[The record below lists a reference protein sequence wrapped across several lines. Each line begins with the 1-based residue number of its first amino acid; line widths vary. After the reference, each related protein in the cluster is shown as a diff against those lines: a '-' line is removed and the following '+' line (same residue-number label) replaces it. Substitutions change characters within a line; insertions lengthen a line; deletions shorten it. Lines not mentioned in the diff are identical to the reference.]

1 MRQNPPASTEDV
13 PLTVIGVVRSAHTEP
28 ENTPI
33 QAALNRAGRG
43 IIEMAEPYR
52 EGLAGLDGFGYAWLL
67 TWLHQPGGRKDAGG
81 RNERGARA
89 GRAGRG
95 GLPPLRQV
103 PFLLRR
109 QQREMGIFATRGP
122 RRVNPIGLSLI
133 QLLEVTPETV
143 QFAGVDV
150 IDGTPVIDLKPYVT
164 RFDRPPGDPPCGW
177 FDEVPLDAGS
187 TPAGLGRLEPPA

>member
-1 MRQNPPASTEDV
+1 MRQNLPAPTEDV
-13 PLTVIGVVRSAHTEP
+13 PLAVIGVVRSAHTEP

-33 QAALNRAGRG
+33 QAALNRAGHG
-43 IIEMAEPYR
+43 AIEIAEPYR

-67 TWLHQPGGRKDAGG
+67 TWLHRPGDRKDAGG
-81 RNERGARA
+81 RKGPGAREDPA
-89 GRAGRG
+89 GRS

-143 QFAGVDV
+143 VFARGQRDQR
-150 IDGTPVIDLKPYVT
+150 D
-164 RFDRPPGDPPCGW
+164 PGH
-177 FDEVPLDAGS
+177 
-187 TPAGLGRLEPPA
+187 